1 MKIKCLITILLG
13 FILINF
19 KSFAQ
24 VKLGKELTL
33 NEKTKISGILSNPT
47 DYIGKKVLV
56 EGEVLAV
63 CKMAGCWMEVTDE
76 NGEKIRVKVKD
87 GEIVFPEEAIGKT
100 AVVEG
105 EVYKIEL
112 DEEQAKNYLEHMAED
127 AGEEFDESSVKG
139 PMTLYQIKGF
149 GAVIQ

>member
-1 MKIKCLITILLG
+1 MKIKFLPAILLG

-24 VKLGKELTL
+24 EKLTL
-33 NEKTKISGILSNPT
+33 NEKTKISEILSNPA
-47 DYIGKKVLV
+47 DFVGKKILV

-76 NGEKIRVKVKD
+76 DGNKIRVKVID
-87 GEIVFPEEAIGKT
+87 GDIVFPEEAIGKS

-112 DEEQAKNYLEHMAED
+112 DEEQARDYLEHMAED
-127 AGEEFDESSVKG
+127 AGEEFDESSVNG

>member
-76 NGEKIRVKVKD
+76 NGKKIRVKVKD

>member
-63 CKMAGCWMEVTDE
+63 CKMAGCWMEVTDD

>member
-33 NEKTKISGILSNPT
+33 NEKTKISEILSNPT
-47 DYIGKKVLV
+47 DFIGKKVLV
-56 EGEVLAV
+56 EGEVFAV

-76 NGEKIRVKVKD
+76 NGKKIRVKVKD

-100 AVVEG
+100 VVVEG

>member
-76 NGEKIRVKVKD
+76 NEKKIRVKVKD